1 MILFNYEYTLYINIF
16 GGDYMKEE
24 VVALVLA
31 AGKGTRMKSD
41 KSKLV
46 HKIYGKE
53 LVKRVVETAQK
64 AGVDD
69 IITVVGYKR
78 EQVQLV
84 LGDSVNYAYQEEMLG
99 TGHAVMQ
106 AESYLKDKH
115 GKIVVLNGDVP
126 ILRPETLKEL
136 IDKSIKNK
144 EYATIL
150 TAIYN
155 NPTGYGRIIRDIGGN
170 IKEII
175 EEKDLAEDQK
185 SIQEINAGIYCFD
198 IQELLKALKEIK
210 PNNAQNEYYI
220 TDVIEILRKQGDKVG
235 AYKMPDFSESL
246 GVNDRV
252 ALAEATRI
260 MQARINKKH
269 MEDGVTFIDPATA
282 YIDAGVKIGN
292 DTVIEGCVTIKG
304 NTEIGSDC
312 LITSGSRIIDSKIG
326 NGVTVTSSTLE
337 EAQMDDNTDVG
348 PNSHLRPKAVIR
360 KGAHLGNFV
369 EVKNSTIGAET
380 KISHLSYIGDSDLGT
395 GINIGCGCATANY
408 SGNKKSRTTIKDGA
422 FIGCHTC
429 LVAPVEVGENA
440 YTAAGSTVTENVP
453 DNSLAVARSRQTV
466 KKGWVKIKQPY
477 KHKV

>member
-1 MILFNYEYTLYINIF
+1 
-16 GGDYMKEE
+16 MKEE

-210 PNNAQNEYYI
+210 PNNAQNEYYL
-220 TDVIEILRKQGDKVG
+220 TDVVRIMNEKGLKTGAVIVEDNTEI
-235 AYKMPDFSESL
+235 L
-246 GVNDRV
+246 GVNDKLQLELLTKV
-252 ALAEATRI
+252 LKL
-260 MQARINKKH
+260 RINQYH
-269 MEDGVTFIDPATA
+269 MRNGVTIEDIDNTYIYDDVEIGTDTVIHPNTTIKNDVVIGKDCELGPNA
-282 YIDAGVKIGN
+282 YIREGCRLADRVKIG
-292 DTVIEGCVTIKG
+292 
-304 NTEIGSDC
+304 S
-312 LITSGSRIIDSKIG
+312 
-326 NGVTVTSSTLE
+326 
-337 EAQMDDNTDVG
+337 
-348 PNSHLRPKAVIR
+348 
-360 KGAHLGNFV
+360 FV
-369 EVKNSTIGAET
+369 EIKKAIIGEGA
-380 KISHLSYIGDSDLGT
+380 KVPHLSYMGDCEIGAKT
-395 GINIGCGCATANY
+395 NVGCGTITCNY
-408 SGNKKSRTTIKDGA
+408 DGFNKSKTIIGEHC
-422 FIGCHTC
+422 FIGSNVN
-429 LVAPVEVGENA
+429 LVAPVKLGKNSFV
-440 YTAAGSTVTENVP
+440 AAGSTITNDVP
-453 DNSLAVARSRQTV
+453 DNSLAIARERQTNKDGWN
-466 KKGWVKIKQPY
+466 KK
-477 KHKV
+477 